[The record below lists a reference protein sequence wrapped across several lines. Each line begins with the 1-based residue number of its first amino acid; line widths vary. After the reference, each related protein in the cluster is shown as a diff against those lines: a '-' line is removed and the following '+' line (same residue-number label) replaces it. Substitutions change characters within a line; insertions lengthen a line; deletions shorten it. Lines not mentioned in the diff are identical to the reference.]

1 MNHSVAS
8 PQEAAVA
15 VHELARRLYE
25 PDRVAGEIPPGLE
38 LSLSSGYPGLALLFA
53 ELAHTEEEYR
63 EVAHAYLSA
72 AARHASGGD
81 QVGLHSGLPALAF
94 ATLSAVEA
102 LGEYAEV
109 FGRLDPRIV
118 GRAQDLVRAERDR
131 LDEGV
136 PGTCPDVY
144 GVPTGLAGLG
154 CYLLARGAD
163 HLSTLEDVLSCLVE
177 LTEPVQVD
185 GRWVPGWYVQEESTG
200 FLTGL
205 GYGVCGPLA
214 LLALAWLSEVRVP
227 YQDEAIERIAGW
239 LLAWC
244 QRDEAGPWWPAAVG
258 LAEQLAGPGE
268 TSRPCLASW
277 EFGTPGVAR
286 ALQLAARALGEPD
299 WELLAVEAAR
309 AVFTRPT
316 NRWGAGDMW
325 RTRAPGLRSGWAGLL
340 QMTWRI
346 ARDSGDSEL
355 AERLP
360 WLAGRLL
367 EEYDADATFG
377 FPQAGF
383 LDGAAGVALALRTYA
398 TDTEPANGWDS
409 ALLLA

>member
-1 MNHSVAS
+1 MSHSVTS
-8 PQEAAVA
+8 QEQAAAA
-15 VHELARRLYE
+15 VHELAGRLRE
-25 PDRVAGEIPPGLE
+25 PERMAGEIPPGLE
-38 LSLSSGYPGLALLFA
+38 LSLRCGYPGLALLFA
-53 ELAHTEEEYR
+53 ELAHADEEYR
-63 EVAHAYLSA
+63 EVAHAYLGA
-72 AARHASGGD
+72 AAQHASSGD
-81 QVGLHSGLPALAF
+81 RAGLHAGLPALAF
-94 ATLSAVEA
+94 ATLSAIEA

-109 FGRLDPRIV
+109 FGRLDPRILA
-118 GRAQDLVRAERDR
+118 RAQELVRAERDR

-136 PGTCPDVY
+136 AGTRPDTY
-144 GVPTGLAGLG
+144 DVPTGLAGLG
-154 CYLLARGAD
+154 CYLFVRGAD

-177 LTEPVQVD
+177 LTEPVEVD
-185 GRWVPGWYVQEESTG
+185 GQWVPGWYVHEESAG

-227 YQDEAIERIAGW
+227 HQDEAIERIADW

-244 QRDEAGPWWPAAVG
+244 QRDESGPWWPASVG
-258 LAEQLAGPGE
+258 LREHLAGPGE
-268 TSRPCLASW
+268 ASRPCLASW

-299 WELLAVEAAR
+299 WERLAVEAAR
-309 AVFTRPT
+309 AVFTRPAD
-316 NRWGAGDMW
+316 RWGAGDLW
-325 RTRAPGLRSGWAGLL
+325 RTGAPGLRSGWAGLL

-355 AERLP
+355 AEHLP
-360 WLAGRLL
+360 WLAGRILA
-367 EEYDADATFG
+367 EFDADLPFG
-377 FPQAGF
+377 FPDAGF

-398 TDTEPANGWDS
+398 TDTEPASGWDS